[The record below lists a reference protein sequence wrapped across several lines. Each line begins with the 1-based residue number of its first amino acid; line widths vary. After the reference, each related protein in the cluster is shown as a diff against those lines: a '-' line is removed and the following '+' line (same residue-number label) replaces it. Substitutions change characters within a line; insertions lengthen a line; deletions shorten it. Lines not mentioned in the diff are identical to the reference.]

1 MLYQINKGTK
11 YFGAN
16 LIFKDIQFEVKNTEK
31 IAVVGRNGSG
41 KTTLLKVITKNEELD
56 EGQINQNS
64 TTTIGYLAQTTFTD
78 INKTVLEELLTVFQ
92 EIIEL
97 QKRIEDL
104 TELMKTDYTEKT
116 LGLYAELQNRFEE
129 LNGYNYRTE
138 IDTVFT
144 KFGFDESELQKPI
157 GTFSGGQKTKIAFV
171 KLLLSKPDIL
181 LLDEPTNHLDLQ
193 TIEWLEGY
201 LKHYPKAVILVSHDR
216 VFLDEISDVVYEL
229 EFTQLVKY
237 VGNYTNY
244 VNTKKIQQEKQLQ
257 SYKLQQKDIE
267 RLEVLIEKFRY
278 KKSKAAFA
286 QSKIK
291 YLDRMEKIEEPKKDS
306 KNFHATFQPRLKG
319 GKKVLILSDF
329 TVGYDHP
336 LCKVN
341 VTLLSQQ
348 RLAIIG
354 PNGKGKSTLVKSI
367 VGKLEPL
374 AGSMILGH
382 QIEIGYFDQEL
393 AQIDSNK
400 TVIQELWDDYPDLD
414 NTSVRKTLGNF
425 LFSKDDVF
433 KSVNVLSGGEKVR
446 LCFAKLMLKKAN
458 FLILDEPTNHLDIVG
473 KEALEEALK
482 DYEGT
487 ILFVSH
493 DRYFI
498 KKLATSILEIDNDEA
513 IYYPL
518 TYDEYI
524 HRNDTEIKVESNKT
538 KSKEINTVEKPKQ
551 KVSVEKEAAK
561 LEKQIAK
568 QETLLEELRNKR
580 FDPEYYHDYQK
591 MADLDEEIDQ
601 VHNTIEKL
609 MAQWEEYYQ

>member
-41 KTTLLKVITKNEELD
+41 KTTLLKIITKNEELD
-56 EGQINQNS
+56 EGQIQQNNN
-64 TTTIGYLAQTTFTD
+64 TTIGYLAQTTFTD
-78 INKTVLEELLTVFQ
+78 LNKTVMEELLTVFH

-97 QKRIEDL
+97 QKRLNNL
-104 TELMKTDYTEKT
+104 TEVMKTDYSPKILESF
-116 LGLYAELQNRFEE
+116 AEVQNRFEE
-129 LNGYNYRTE
+129 LNGYNYLTE
-138 IDTVFT
+138 IKTVFT
-144 KFGFDESELQKPI
+144 KFGFDESELQKTI

-201 LKHYPKAVILVSHDR
+201 LKYYPKAVILVSHDR

-244 VNTKKIQQEKQLQ
+244 VNTKKVQQEKQLQ
-257 SYKLQQKDIE
+257 SYKMQQKDIE

-291 YLDRMEKIEEPKKDS
+291 YLDRMEKIEEPKMDS

-319 GKKVLILSDF
+319 GKKVLVLSDY
-329 TVGYDHP
+329 TVGYDYP

-341 VTLLSQQ
+341 VSILSKQ

-374 AGSMILGH
+374 SGSLMLGH

-400 TVIQELWDDYPDLD
+400 TVIQELWDDYPELD
-414 NTSVRKTLGNF
+414 KTAVRKTLGNF

-433 KSVNVLSGGEKVR
+433 KMVNVLSGGEKVR
-446 LCFAKLMLKKAN
+446 LCLAKLMLKKAN

-473 KEALEEALK
+473 KEALEDALK

-524 HRNDTEIKVESNKT
+524 HRNETDTKVEQNNTKQKEVKKT
-538 KSKEINTVEKPKQ
+538 EKPKQ
-551 KVSVEKEAAK
+551 KVNNEKEATK

-568 QETLLEELRNKR
+568 QEVLLEELRNKR

-601 VHNTIEKL
+601 VHNNINNL